1 MRTVNEADNRRELP
15 LALELPTAVG
25 LALMAGF
32 IFNMSVATAPAL
44 NELPPEQ
51 ALAAWK
57 GINSKVRDSR
67 NPLFPLT
74 VFGTGLL
81 TLACTAASWRSR
93 LRGWC
98 LTSALLYWIGVIG
111 TTFTVEAGI
120 NNAVVAATEPP
131 PELPRMLSRWLAGN
145 HVRATSALAAF
156 LVAWLGFHNSPKS
169 TR

>member
-1 MRTVNEADNRRELP
+1 MNDVDKDPKLP
-15 LALELPTAVG
+15 LALELPTAAG

-57 GINSKVRDSR
+57 GINSKIRDSH

-81 TLACTAASWRSR
+81 TLACAATGWRSR
-93 LRGWC
+93 RRGWY
-98 LTSALLYWIGVIG
+98 LTSALLYWVGVIG
-111 TTFTVEAGI
+111 TTFTVEARI
-120 NNAVVAATEPP
+120 NNAVVAANEPP
-131 PELPRMLSRWLAGN
+131 PELPRMLSTWLAGN
-145 HVRATSALAAF
+145 HVRTISALSSF
-156 LVAWLGFHNSPKS
+156 VVAWLGFHDS
-169 TR
+169 TKRTR